1 MLEADP
7 HIIRTAATGDHRAF
21 EIIVRTYQEPVVRF
35 LAHLLS
41 DRVLADDVAQETF
54 LRCYQKLDHYSFE
67 GRFSTWLLRVAHN
80 AGIDAIRSRV
90 RRERLD
96 GAGTIVSAT
105 DPVLRAEL
113 VAALGTLPVRLRE
126 PLLLVEVTGLRYRE
140 AAEVLGIPEGT
151 VKSRVAHA
159 RSRLAR
165 WFRAGD
171 ESRPGAGERSGRNDV
186 EAPYRDERGRDDGKG
201 ASGAVS

>member
-7 HIIRTAATGDHRAF
+7 HTIRTAAAGDHQAF
-21 EIIVRTYQEPVVRF
+21 EVLVRTYQEPVVRF

-41 DRVLADDVAQETF
+41 DRALADDVAQETF
-54 LRCYQKLDHYSFE
+54 LRCYQKLDRYSFE

-80 AGIDAIRSRV
+80 AGIDAIRGRI
-90 RRERLD
+90 RRERLVVPRV
-96 GAGTIVSAT
+96 TEST

-113 VAALGTLPVRLRE
+113 VAALATLPMRLRE

-159 RSRLAR
+159 RAQLAA

-171 ESRPGAGERSGRNDV
+171 T
-186 EAPYRDERGRDDGKG
+186 GK
-201 ASGAVS
+201 SGAADAVS

>member
-1 MLEADP
+1 MHENPTPNRSRRVLEADP
-7 HIIRTAATGDHRAF
+7 HIIRTAAAGDHRAF
-21 EIIVRTYQEPVVRF
+21 EVLVRTYQEPVVRF

-54 LRCYQKLDHYSFE
+54 LRCYQKLDGYSFE

-80 AGIDAIRSRV
+80 AGIDAIRGRV
-90 RRERLD
+90 RRERL
-96 GAGTIVSAT
+96 AGHRATAAT

-113 VAALGTLPVRLRE
+113 GAALASLPMRLRE

-159 RSRLAR
+159 RAQLAA
-165 WFRAGD
+165 WFRAG
-171 ESRPGAGERSGRNDV
+171 EGEATD
-186 EAPYRDERGRDDGKG
+186 
-201 ASGAVS
+201 AVS

>member
-1 MLEADP
+1 VLEADP
-7 HIIRTAATGDHRAF
+7 HVIRTAAAGDHRAF
-21 EIIVRTYQEPVVRF
+21 EVLVRTYQEPVVRF

-41 DRVLADDVAQETF
+41 DRALADDVAQETF
-54 LRCYQKLDHYSFE
+54 LRCYQKLDGYSFD

-80 AGIDAIRSRV
+80 AGIDAMRGRV
-90 RRERLD
+90 RRERLR
-96 GAGTIVSAT
+96 GYAGSGPT

-113 VAALGTLPVRLRE
+113 VAALATLPMRLRE

-159 RSRLAR
+159 RARLAA

-171 ESRPGAGERSGRNDV
+171 GGET
-186 EAPYRDERGRDDGKG
+186 
-201 ASGAVS
+201 GAVDAVS

>member
-1 MLEADP
+1 VDETSGPNRGRRVLEADP
-7 HIIRTAATGDHRAF
+7 HIVRTAAAGDHRAF
-21 EIIVRTYQEPVVRF
+21 EVIVRTYQEPVVRF

-41 DRVLADDVAQETF
+41 DRALADDVAQETF

-67 GRFSTWLLRVAHN
+67 GHFSTWLLRVAHN

-96 GAGTIVSAT
+96 ARPPVSAT

-113 VAALGTLPVRLRE
+113 VAALASLPVRLRE

-140 AAEVLGIPEGT
+140 AAEVLGVPEGT

-159 RSRLAR
+159 RARLAR

-171 ESRPGAGERSGRNDV
+171 ET
-186 EAPYRDERGRDDGKG
+186 KG
-201 ASGAVS
+201 ASDAVS

>member
-7 HIIRTAATGDHRAF
+7 HIIRTAAAGDHDAF

-41 DRVLADDVAQETF
+41 DRALADDVAQETF

-80 AGIDAIRSRV
+80 AGIDAIRSRI
-90 RRERLD
+90 RRDRLD
-96 GAGTIVSAT
+96 APAPTSAT

-113 VAALGTLPVRLRE
+113 VAALASLPMRLRE

-140 AAEVLGIPEGT
+140 AAEVLGVPEGT

-159 RSRLAR
+159 RARLAR

-171 ESRPGAGERSGRNDV
+171 QV
-186 EAPYRDERGRDDGKG
+186 TG
-201 ASGAVS
+201 ASDAVS

>member
-1 MLEADP
+1 VNETSGPNRGRRVLEADP
-7 HIIRTAATGDHRAF
+7 HIIRTAAAGDHRAF
-21 EIIVRTYQEPVVRF
+21 EVIVRTYQEPVVRF
-35 LAHLLS
+35 LSHLLS
-41 DRVLADDVAQETF
+41 DRALADDVAQETF
-54 LRCYQKLDHYSFE
+54 LRCYQKLDRYSFE
-67 GRFSTWLLRVAHN
+67 GHFSTWLLRVAHN

-96 GAGTIVSAT
+96 AQPAARAT

-113 VAALGTLPVRLRE
+113 VAALASLPVRLRE

-140 AAEVLGIPEGT
+140 AAEVLGVPEGT

-159 RSRLAR
+159 RARLAR

-171 ESRPGAGERSGRNDV
+171 ESPGVHD
-186 EAPYRDERGRDDGKG
+186 
-201 ASGAVS
+201 AVS

>member
-1 MLEADP
+1 VDDTSGPNRGRRVLEADP
-7 HIIRTAATGDHRAF
+7 HIIRTAAAGDHRAF
-21 EIIVRTYQEPVVRF
+21 EVIVRTYQEPVVRF

-41 DRVLADDVAQETF
+41 DRALADDVAQETF
-54 LRCYQKLDHYSFE
+54 LRCYQKLDLYSFE

-90 RRERLD
+90 RRERLE
-96 GAGTIVSAT
+96 GRPPTSAT

-113 VAALGTLPVRLRE
+113 VAALASLPVRLRE

-140 AAEVLGIPEGT
+140 AAEVLGVPEGT

-159 RSRLAR
+159 RARLAR

-171 ESRPGAGERSGRNDV
+171 QGEGVSD
-186 EAPYRDERGRDDGKG
+186 
-201 ASGAVS
+201 AVS

>member
-7 HIIRTAATGDHRAF
+7 HIIRTAAAGDHRAF
-21 EIIVRTYQEPVVRF
+21 EVLVRTYQEPVVRF

-41 DRVLADDVAQETF
+41 DRALADDIAQETF
-54 LRCYQKLDHYSFE
+54 LRCYQKLDGYSYE

-80 AGIDAIRSRV
+80 AGVDAIRGRT
-90 RRERLD
+90 RRERL
-96 GAGTIVSAT
+96 GPHGGSAPT

-113 VAALGTLPVRLRE
+113 VAALATLPVRLRE

-140 AAEVLGIPEGT
+140 AAEVLGVPEGT

-159 RSRLAR
+159 RSRLAA
-165 WFRAGD
+165 WFRAG
-171 ESRPGAGERSGRNDV
+171 ESGEAD
-186 EAPYRDERGRDDGKG
+186 
-201 ASGAVS
+201 AVS

>member
-7 HIIRTAATGDHRAF
+7 HTIRTAAAGDHAAF
-21 EIIVRTYQEPVVRF
+21 EVLVRTYQEPVVRF

-41 DRVLADDVAQETF
+41 DRALADDVAQETF

-80 AGIDAIRSRV
+80 AGIDAIRKRV
-90 RRERLD
+90 RRERLE
-96 GAGTIVSAT
+96 AQPTASAT

-113 VAALGTLPVRLRE
+113 VAALASLPVRLRE

-159 RSRLAR
+159 RAALAK
-165 WFRAGD
+165 WFRAG
-171 ESRPGAGERSGRNDV
+171 ESGEV
-186 EAPYRDERGRDDGKG
+186 RD
-201 ASGAVS
+201 AVS

>member
-1 MLEADP
+1 VLEADP
-7 HIIRTAATGDHRAF
+7 HTIRTAAAGDHQAF
-21 EIIVRTYQEPVVRF
+21 EVLVRTYQEPVVRF
-35 LAHLLS
+35 LSHLLS
-41 DRVLADDVAQETF
+41 DRALADDVAQETF

-80 AGIDAIRSRV
+80 AGIDAIRGRI
-90 RRERLD
+90 RRERL
-96 GAGTIVSAT
+96 IVPRVTEST

-113 VAALGTLPVRLRE
+113 VAALATLPMRLRE

-159 RSRLAR
+159 RAELAA
-165 WFRAGD
+165 WFRAG
-171 ESRPGAGERSGRNDV
+171 EG
-186 EAPYRDERGRDDGKG
+186 GK
-201 ASGAVS
+201 SGAADAVS